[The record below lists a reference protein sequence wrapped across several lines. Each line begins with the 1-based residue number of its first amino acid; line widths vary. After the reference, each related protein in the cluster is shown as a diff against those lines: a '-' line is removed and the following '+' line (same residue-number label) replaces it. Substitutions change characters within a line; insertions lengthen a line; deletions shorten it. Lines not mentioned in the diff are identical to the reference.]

1 MYQLR
6 VTTHEGELAIVL
18 PPQVAEKLGAGDGT
32 NLFLIESPLGY
43 LVTPLD
49 PFFADQLQAATEGL
63 VKYRE
68 ALKELSL

>member
-6 VTTHEGELAIVL
+6 VTTVDGQPALVL
-18 PPQVAEKLGAGDGT
+18 PPDVAEKLGASEG
-32 NLFLIESPLGY
+32 NHLFLIESPMGY

-49 PFFADQLQAATEGL
+49 PFFADQLHAATEGL

-68 ALKELSL
+68 ALKELSS